1 MTLAASGA
9 PTADPMKRALR
20 IRPGLGMALHV
31 VQEGGRPLWRVFV
44 EFPTLLVVRAGVKH
58 LRCGERELVVRAG
71 EMIALAGGF
80 SVDVT
85 NTPPPDGP
93 FLGQSLSIDPALC
106 AEGALLGP
114 GLSPIADVRLIARPP
129 GFLSAA
135 FARALTACDQTVG
148 PPLMVARH
156 QVKEVLLAL
165 AECGLRFDRA
175 AANKVATRV
184 RQLVGSEV
192 TRRWRAGAV
201 ARQLGMS
208 EATLRRRLE
217 SEATTFRRVLQD
229 VRMGRALVLL
239 QSSELS
245 VVQVAYEVG
254 YDSVSQFSALFR
266 RHFGQSPRQLRGA
279 AAK

>member
-1 MTLAASGA
+1 
-9 PTADPMKRALR
+9 MKRALR
-20 IRPGLGMALHV
+20 VRPGLGMALQV

-58 LRCGERELVVRAG
+58 LRCGEREWVVRAG

-85 NTPPPDGP
+85 NTPPPSGP
-93 FLGQSLSIDPALC
+93 FLGQSISIDPALC
-106 AEGALLGP
+106 AECALLGP
-114 GLSPIADVRLIARPP
+114 RLTAVVDARLIAQPP
-129 GFLSAA
+129 EFLSAA
-135 FARALTACDQTVG
+135 FTRALSACDQTVG

-156 QVKEVLLAL
+156 QMKEVLLAL
-165 AECGLRFDRA
+165 AECGLRFDLA
-175 AANKVATRV
+175 GANQVSTRV
-184 RQLVGSEV
+184 RRLVGAEV

-217 SEATTFRRVLQD
+217 REATTFRRVLQD

-254 YDSVSQFSALFR
+254 YDSVSQFSARFR

-279 AAK
+279 TTN